1 MKNAFGHHT
10 SASFFKYFVVIIAAT
25 VMVYGIHTVAGAIA
39 HTVPVS
45 YNSVSASQQADHSTV
60 LKPGTKETDSGSK
73 YAPLPESAVTTGS
86 SEKLLSEMMT
96 IPSGKY
102 STMFRIA
109 SDVEDYYGNRY
120 AKAYL
125 LSGDGLVG
133 YYNKAVKFRN
143 DGYSWLKGQVVLEN
157 TDYNDQ
163 GMEYGYMKVV
173 LMDTNGNILDSTQE
187 INDQSDKKADVNFY
201 IGDLEEFVIAV
212 DCTDGRAGGGL
223 MTLIANDFIAVK

>member
-1 MKNAFGHHT
+1 MKNRLNT
-10 SASFFKYFVVIIAAT
+10 SAGFFRYFAVIIAAM
-25 VMVYGIHTVAGAIA
+25 VMVYGINTISKAIA
-39 HTVPVS
+39 HTEPAS
-45 YNSVSASQQADHSTV
+45 DNSLHISAQNSHSTI
-60 LKPGTKETDSGSK
+60 LKTGTEQNDSSSKYDPLSGSDIT
-73 YAPLPESAVTTGS
+73 SGN

-102 STMFRIA
+102 GTMFRIA

-143 DGYSWLKGQVVLEN
+143 DGYSWLKGQVALEN
-157 TDYNDQ
+157 TDYNDR

-173 LMDTNGNILDSTQE
+173 LMDTDGNILDSTQE
-187 INDQSDKKADVNFY
+187 INDKSDKKADVNFY